1 MADFVVIFKVN
12 FAIHRFCADQTSIFD
27 IVLTEVIIFLLFQQQ
42 SLQKWT
48 NGKAFNILASVHFL
62 AT

>member
-1 MADFVVIFKVN
+1 MANFVVIFKVN
-12 FAIHRFCADQTSIFD
+12 FARHRFCADQTGIFD
-27 IVLTEVIIFLLFQQQ
+27 IVLTEVIILLFQQQ

-48 NGKAFNILASVHFL
+48 NGKAFNILASAHFL